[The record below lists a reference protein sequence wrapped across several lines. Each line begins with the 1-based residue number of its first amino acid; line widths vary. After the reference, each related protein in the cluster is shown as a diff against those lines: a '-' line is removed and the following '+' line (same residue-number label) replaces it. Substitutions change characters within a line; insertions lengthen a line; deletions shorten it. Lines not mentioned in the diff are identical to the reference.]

1 MKIVLNKCYG
11 GFGLSIVAEF
21 RLCQLKGVT
30 PRDYDFDIYSEKDRG
45 DLDLIATIEEL
56 GKTANG
62 SYSDLKIVEIPD
74 GSDFIIN
81 DYDGIETVVYG
92 TDIGKA

>member
-1 MKIVLNKCYG
+1 M
-11 GFGLSIVAEF
+11 
-21 RLCQLKGVT
+21 
-30 PRDYDFDIYSEKDRG
+30 
-45 DLDLIATIEEL
+45 IATIEEL

>member
-1 MKIVLNKCYG
+1 MILMFIVR
-11 GFGLSIVAEF
+11 
-21 RLCQLKGVT
+21 RL
-30 PRDYDFDIYSEKDRG
+30 EG

-56 GKTANG
+56 GKAANG

-81 DYDGIETVVYG
+81 DYDGIETVIHG
-92 TDIGKA
+92 TDLGTA